1 MIARWLKTLTRLFAC
16 FCIATLFAQITIL
29 GYLGLSWQL
38 DREKIVQMLAIGQG
52 IDLFAAQKEAQSD
65 EEEVAPEEPSYQDW
79 IDRRATLFR
88 DLELREQA
96 LDNAVARLNVERA
109 QLAND
114 QKTFVRIQE
123 AFQTQLAA
131 SKAEAEGEG
140 VETLG
145 SILESIK
152 PQQAKDQILDMLEND
167 EMDKVVVLLNAMTG
181 SKRAKIIAEFKS
193 EAEGEKVSEI
203 LRRIGEGEP
212 IASMAE
218 ETLGQLQPGNLP
230 GT

>member
-1 MIARWLKTLTRLFAC
+1 MRQRGAKLTSFSL
-16 FCIATLFAQITIL
+16 INN
-29 GYLGLSWQL
+29 GSSWSTK
-38 DREKIVQMLAIGQG
+38 D
-52 IDLFAAQKEAQSD
+52 AQSD

-96 LDNAVARLNVERA
+96 LDNAVARLNVERR
-109 QLAND
+109 QLADD
-114 QKTFVRIQE
+114 QKTFVRIRE

-131 SKAEAEGEG
+131 SKAEAEGQG
-140 VETLG
+140 IETLG

-181 SKRAKIIAEFKS
+181 SKRAKVIAEFKS
-193 EAEGEKVSEI
+193 ETESKKVSEI

-212 IASMAE
+212 VASAAE
-218 ETLGQLQPGNLP
+218 ETLGQLQPGNLR